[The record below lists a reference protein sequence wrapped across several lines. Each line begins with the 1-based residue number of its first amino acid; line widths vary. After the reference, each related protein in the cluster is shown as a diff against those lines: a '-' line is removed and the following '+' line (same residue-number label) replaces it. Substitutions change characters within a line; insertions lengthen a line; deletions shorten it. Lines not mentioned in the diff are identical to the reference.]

1 MVVAF
6 EIPRPWPRKSSISG
20 RRYWPA
26 LVTVWHVE
34 PGGHDAFEVCKHAS
48 RWQWHVWHWKV
59 QIRPLQTLKRFL
71 FERCIECGR
80 RYPWG
85 YAPVSHQWDGPGSR
99 WFRIG
104 RLNYHHECSSLVH
117 LRRTRESDERL
128 IRHLF
133 AAYRLG
139 IDLDEAEALG
149 RLTDATARP
158 LEFQESYRL
167 QGVLG
172 YERDDAYNLVLRG
185 KGSCR

>member
-6 EIPRPWPRKSSISG
+6 EIPRPWPRRNGLSG

-59 QIRPLQTLKRFL
+59 QIPFFRKIKRSL

-85 YAPVSHQWDGPGSR
+85 YAPVSHQWDGPDAR
-99 WFRIG
+99 WFRVR
-104 RLNYHHECSSLVH
+104 RLNYHHECSGLVS
-117 LRRTRESDERL
+117 LRRIRESDERL

-139 IDLDEAEALG
+139 IDMDETEALAL
-149 RLTDATARP
+149 LTDARGRS
-158 LEFQESYRL
+158 LEFQEAYRL
-167 QGVLG
+167 QGILG
-172 YERDDAYNLVLRG
+172 YERDDDYTLVRKRSG
-185 KGSCR
+185 GAR